1 MPRKTLKER
10 REQNPTDD
18 NSNRV
23 RAIVDAMTGVDSK
36 ADIMNAIQQTLTP
49 SSKRSVIPGGLYTFV
64 YNAKTPGIIYDPFPL
79 VGVVKVF
86 DWGFVGVNLHWGD
99 EEVDENRRQYSWD
112 QIISPVY
119 EIQQEEKEDMKR
131 LSYGDFSQS
140 PSK

>member
-1 MPRKTLKER
+1 MPRKTLKQR
-10 REQNPTDD
+10 RNPTDD

-23 RAIVDAMTGVDSK
+23 RGIVDAMTGVDNPK
-36 ADIMNAIQQTLTP
+36 DIMDAIQQTLQP

-86 DWGFVGVNLHWGD
+86 DWGFVGINLHWGD

-119 EIQQEEKEDMKR
+119 EIQQEEKKDMLR

>member
-1 MPRKTLKER
+1 MPRKTLKQR
-10 REQNPTDD
+10 RNPTDD
-18 NSNRV
+18 SSNRV
-23 RAIVDAMTGVDSK
+23 RGIVDAMTGVDNK
-36 ADIMNAIQQTLTP
+36 ADIMDAIQQTLQP

-99 EEVDENRRQYSWD
+99 EEVDENKRQYTWD

-119 EIQQEEKEDMKR
+119 EIQQEEKEDMIR

-140 PSK
+140 SSK

>member
-1 MPRKTLKER
+1 MPRKTLKQR
-10 REQNPTDD
+10 RNPTDD

-23 RAIVDAMTGVDSK
+23 RGIVDAMTGVDNK
-36 ADIMNAIQQTLTP
+36 ADIMDAIQQTLQP

-64 YNAKTPGIIYDPFPL
+64 YKAKTPGIIYDPFPL

-99 EEVDENRRQYSWD
+99 EEVDENKRQYTWD

-119 EIQQEEKEDMKR
+119 EIQQEEKEDMIR

-140 PSK
+140 SSK

>member
-1 MPRKTLKER
+1 MPRKTLKQR
-10 REQNPTDD
+10 RNPTDD

-23 RAIVDAMTGVDSK
+23 RGIVDAMTGVDNPK
-36 ADIMNAIQQTLTP
+36 DIMDAIQQTLQP

-86 DWGFVGVNLHWGD
+86 DWGFVGINLHWGD
-99 EEVDENRRQYSWD
+99 EEVDENKRQYSWD

-119 EIQQEEKEDMKR
+119 EIQQEEKEDMIR

>member
-1 MPRKTLKER
+1 MPRKTLKQR
-10 REQNPTDD
+10 RNPTDD

-23 RAIVDAMTGVDSK
+23 RGIVDAMTGVDNPK
-36 ADIMNAIQQTLTP
+36 DVMDAIQQTLQP
-49 SSKRSVIPGGLYTFV
+49 SSKRSVIHGGLYTFV

-99 EEVDENRRQYSWD
+99 EEVDENKRQYTWD

-119 EIQQEEKEDMKR
+119 EIQQEEKEDMLR

>member
-1 MPRKTLKER
+1 MPRKTLKQR
-10 REQNPTDD
+10 RNPTDD

-23 RAIVDAMTGVDSK
+23 RGIVDAMTGVDNK
-36 ADIMNAIQQTLTP
+36 ADIMDAIQQTLQP

-64 YNAKTPGIIYDPFPL
+64 YNAKTPDIIYDPYPL

-86 DWGFVGVNLHWGD
+86 DWGFVGINLHWGRN
-99 EEVDENRRQYSWD
+99 EEVDENKRQYSWD

-119 EIQQEEKEDMKR
+119 EIQQEEKEDMIR

>member
-1 MPRKTLKER
+1 MPRKTLKQR
-10 REQNPTDD
+10 RNPTDD

-23 RAIVDAMTGVDSK
+23 RGIVDAMTGVDNPK
-36 ADIMNAIQQTLTP
+36 DVMDAIQQTLQP

-99 EEVDENRRQYSWD
+99 EEVDENKRQYTWD

-119 EIQQEEKEDMKR
+119 EIQQEEKEDMLR

>member
-1 MPRKTLKER
+1 MPRKTLKQR
-10 REQNPTDD
+10 RNPTDD
-18 NSNRV
+18 SSNRV
-23 RAIVDAMTGVDSK
+23 RGIVDAMTGVDNPK
-36 ADIMNAIQQTLTP
+36 DVMDAIQQTLQP

-99 EEVDENRRQYSWD
+99 EEVDENKRQYTWD

-119 EIQQEEKEDMKR
+119 EIQQEEKEDMIR

>member
-1 MPRKTLKER
+1 MQRKTLKQR
-10 REQNPTDD
+10 RNPTDD

-23 RAIVDAMTGVDSK
+23 RAIVDAMTGVDNK
-36 ADIMNAIQQTLTP
+36 ADIMNAIQQTLSP
-49 SSKRSVIPGGLYTFV
+49 SRKRSVIPGGLYTFV

-99 EEVDENRRQYSWD
+99 EEVDENKRQYTWD

-119 EIQQEEKEDMKR
+119 EIQQEEKEDMLR